1 MTYNKAGTQAPL
13 SAAAFDAA
21 ATGMDVYLDRRR
33 CFVRAFPDM
42 HLGSDTPPSQWFIS
56 SLCRC
61 APSPTCTLR
70 SSSRT
75 RRCAA
80 ASRVSSLL
88 RPPPHTTQHARGTR
102 LPIDPSSAVHAA
114 RMRLAAPPLTHAS
127 RMLPAPV
134 LHPTHAVASIS
145 SISST
150 RHALSPP
157 SPPSPLHHR
166 FTTASPPLHRT
177 AGRRPGLHFVAVDGH
192 APRPV
197 PLPQLRGRVRRHP
210 AERLPRRAPGAYA
223 PPHHSPRRHPPRASA
238 SDPPSLADN
247 VLLLLPPPS
256 LASAPRA
263 SSSLSDP
270 SRASAPT
277 FRAAVR
283 RVPSRSARPPPHP
296 HTPTPSPSE
305 RLSAACRRAPLQG
318 IALDVLMPLPV
329 GAYAPPLPSNAPGDR
344 ARRLP
349 RRQDRRPRRLLR
361 RGGHPQPAAALQG
374 RQELGDD
381 VRPPTRPPQHSCVL
395 WHSSGGG
402 SHRPSSGPV
411 VCRYTQLITK
421 PRADGH
427 VRCIL
432 HVAPIGAPRPRR
444 TRLAS
449 TTSQRATLA
458 WAAGRV

>member
-102 LPIDPSSAVHAA
+102 LPIDPSSAVQSTQHACGLL
-114 RMRLAAPPLTHAS
+114 RPLS
-127 RMLPAPV
+127 RMPHACFLLP
-134 LHPTHAVASIS
+134 
-145 SISST
+145 SST
-150 RHALSPP
+150 RHTPSPP
-157 SPPSPLHHR
+157 SPPSPQHDTRCRLHLLLHR

-283 RVPSRSARPPPHP
+283 RVPSRSA
-296 HTPTPSPSE
+296 
-305 RLSAACRRAPLQG
+305 
-318 IALDVLMPLPV
+318 
-329 GAYAPPLPSNAPGDR
+329 PGDR
-344 ARRLP
+344 ARRAHAPPCGCLCPSPPLQRARGSRSTSAAAARSSTTPPTTTRRTSATSCSTPRAARTRRRCAPAHPPASAQLRALAFLWRREPPTLLRP
-349 RRQDRRPRRLLR
+349 RRVQVHAAHHQAARRRPRALHPAR
-361 RGGHPQPAAALQG
+361 RADRCAAAPSNASGL
-374 RQELGDD
+374 DD
-381 VRPPTRPPQHSCVL
+381 
-395 WHSSGGG
+395 
-402 SHRPSSGPV
+402 
-411 VCRYTQLITK
+411 
-421 PRADGH
+421 
-427 VRCIL
+427 
-432 HVAPIGAPRPRR
+432 
-444 TRLAS
+444 
-449 TTSQRATLA
+449 
-458 WAAGRV
+458 